1 MHFLFRL
8 DPGGLAEQHGI
19 KMGDQ
24 ILAANGVSFDD
35 ITHSNAVEV
44 LKSHTHVMLTIR
56 VRSNPADKLEIALEY
71 IVCNFSALEMTLND
85 RTFDTYFVE
94 LCSYIISQLFRARE
108 ICSFTQSNICVSFGR
123 LRCNFRER
131 IRSCKTK
138 TKT

>member
-1 MHFLFRL
+1 MHPLFRL

-56 VRSNPADKLEIALEY
+56 VSDKRMHFLRAKY
-71 IVCNFSALEMTLND
+71 KATLIKEFLN
-85 RTFDTYFVE
+85 
-94 LCSYIISQLFRARE
+94 
-108 ICSFTQSNICVSFGR
+108 
-123 LRCNFRER
+123 
-131 IRSCKTK
+131 K
-138 TKT
+138 

>member
-1 MHFLFRL
+1 M

-56 VRSNPADKLEIALEY
+56 VSEWKKKEKKICLKL
-71 IVCNFSALEMTLND
+71 S
-85 RTFDTYFVE
+85 
-94 LCSYIISQLFRARE
+94 
-108 ICSFTQSNICVSFGR
+108 
-123 LRCNFRER
+123 
-131 IRSCKTK
+131 
-138 TKT
+138 

>member
-1 MHFLFRL
+1 MQRSPGLTHPVLMHLPLRL

-56 VRSNPADKLEIALEY
+56 VRHCY
-71 IVCNFSALEMTLND
+71 IQA
-85 RTFDTYFVE
+85 
-94 LCSYIISQLFRARE
+94 
-108 ICSFTQSNICVSFGR
+108 
-123 LRCNFRER
+123 
-131 IRSCKTK
+131 
-138 TKT
+138 

>member
-1 MHFLFRL
+1 MMRLRMYGHLFRVLRL

-56 VRSNPADKLEIALEY
+56 VRDS
-71 IVCNFSALEMTLND
+71 FSKCHPKRVIM
-85 RTFDTYFVE
+85 
-94 LCSYIISQLFRARE
+94 
-108 ICSFTQSNICVSFGR
+108 
-123 LRCNFRER
+123 
-131 IRSCKTK
+131 
-138 TKT
+138 

>member
-1 MHFLFRL
+1 MSVIHFLFRL

-56 VRSNPADKLEIALEY
+56 VRSNLTDKLEVTLEY
-71 IVCNFSALEMTLND
+71 ILSHA
-85 RTFDTYFVE
+85 TYAFIKKNIVRDY
-94 LCSYIISQLFRARE
+94 LRCSQLLNTYHHFY
-108 ICSFTQSNICVSFGR
+108 N
-123 LRCNFRER
+123 
-131 IRSCKTK
+131 
-138 TKT
+138 

>member
-1 MHFLFRL
+1 MKEMAIYSVCIFACRHALIFRL

-56 VRSNPADKLEIALEY
+56 VRDNGDTPPPF
-71 IVCNFSALEMTLND
+71 IVCHYSP
-85 RTFDTYFVE
+85 
-94 LCSYIISQLFRARE
+94 
-108 ICSFTQSNICVSFGR
+108 
-123 LRCNFRER
+123 
-131 IRSCKTK
+131 K
-138 TKT
+138 

>member
-1 MHFLFRL
+1 MSLSKSQVKFKICSASFSHLKIVELVDSSCSGGQVHRHLSLYPVCVCTCLDALIHFLFRL

-56 VRSNPADKLEIALEY
+56 VRD
-71 IVCNFSALEMTLND
+71 
-85 RTFDTYFVE
+85 
-94 LCSYIISQLFRARE
+94 
-108 ICSFTQSNICVSFGR
+108 SFTNKLAV
-123 LRCNFRER
+123 
-131 IRSCKTK
+131 K
-138 TKT
+138 